1 MVVFYVEDRAVCI
14 AVCRSTHPA
23 WYTAGEE
30 RVQSALISLLSPVA
44 IAFFDRI
51 KIPTFSFGFAFR
63 SASVAG
69 IDIGTE
75 SVKVVQLKKEG
86 DRGVLETYGELKSAR
101 YFEKDTTS
109 GAAGFI
115 GYRDESIANLLR
127 DVLREAKVTTRRTVF
142 AIPSTASFV
151 TTIHLPL
158 LPRHELEAAIPFE
171 AKKYI
176 PIPIPEVAL
185 DWQILEPDTTG
196 GRVTVLLA
204 AVPREVVT
212 KFQRIAELLQLDLEA
227 AEIENFSLV
236 RSLLSND
243 RGVSALIQWGGVV
256 STITI
261 VDQRRIRSHH
271 NFGRGSREITSA
283 IARSLGVSVERAE
296 AVKREVGFSEKPEE
310 QEIVGVIAPVV
321 DSILADIERV
331 MTVYNR
337 GAKRKIERLVL
348 TGGGAHLKGLVDH
361 VAKRFG
367 LETIVG
373 NPFTH
378 TVFPPF
384 LHPTLKEIA
393 PNFAVA
399 VGLALRDIVAV

>member
-1 MVVFYVEDRAVCI
+1 M
-14 AVCRSTHPA
+14 
-23 WYTAGEE
+23 
-30 RVQSALISLLSPVA
+30 A
-44 IAFFDRI
+44 IPFLDRI
-51 KIPTFSFGFAFR
+51 KIPTFSFGFGFR

-69 IDIGTE
+69 VDIGTE

-101 YFEKDTTS
+101 YFAQETTG

-115 GYRDESIANLLR
+115 GYRDESVANLLR
-127 DVLREAKVTTRRTVF
+127 DVLREAKVTTRRAVF

-151 TTIHLPL
+151 TTIQLPL
-158 LPRHELEAAIPFE
+158 LRRNELEAAIPFE

-176 PIPIPEVAL
+176 PVPIAEVAL
-185 DWQILEPDTTG
+185 DWQILEQDSAG

-204 AVPREVVT
+204 AVPREVVA
-212 KFQRIAELLQLDLEA
+212 KFQRIAGLLKLDLEA

-236 RSLLSND
+236 RSLLAND
-243 RGVSALIQWGGVV
+243 RGVTALIQWGGVV
-256 STITI
+256 TTITI

-271 NFGRGSREITSA
+271 NFGRGSREITTA

-296 AVKREVGFSEKPEE
+296 AVKREIGFSEKPEE
-310 QEIVGVIAPVV
+310 QELVSVIAPVV

-331 MTVYNR
+331 VTLYNR
-337 GAKRKIERLVL
+337 SAKRKIERIVL
-348 TGGGAHLKGLVDH
+348 TGGGARLKGLVDH

-367 LETIVG
+367 LETVIG

-378 TVFPPF
+378 TIFPPF

-399 VGLALRDIVAV
+399 VGLALRTIVPI